1 MEFCAAQQSAVTRRT
16 NESASPQTTY
26 SEEGNRAVVSSAIA
40 IPATDWRV
48 VKLLQWIDRGAGA
61 VDCNLDHICREL
73 NLGISS
79 AYAARLFEFHTGQG
93 VRQYT
98 KKKRLLKAI
107 ERLITT
113 NLPVKAIAAELGYQ
127 KPFDFTR
134 SFEKQFGLTPTRF
147 RNANRLKMTA

>member
-1 MEFCAAQQSAVTRRT
+1 MEFCAAQQSAVIRRT
-16 NESASPQTTY
+16 SESAIPPTTY
-26 SEEGNRAVVSSAIA
+26 SEEGNRAVVASAVA

-48 VKLLQWIDRGAGA
+48 VKLLQWIDRRAGA
-61 VDCNLDHICREL
+61 VDCNLDHICQEL

-79 AYAARLFEFHTGQG
+79 AYAARLFEFHTAQG
-93 VRQYT
+93 IRQYT

-113 NLPVKAIAAELGYQ
+113 NLSVKAIAAELGYR

-134 SFEKQFGLTPTRF
+134 NFEKQLGLTPTRF
-147 RNANRLKMTA
+147 RNANRLRLMS